1 MESSLE
7 WLRKIGVNLKK
18 IYDAILDSTF
28 GLPAIKQA
36 IDDIVIDFRPITDK
50 IDQSTEEIINKIET
64 TQPDLSAVAKE
75 ETLTTGISEI
85 KDAIDNI
92 NFGPVEEKVDEIKE
106 VVEEIDTN
114 ATANKE
120 EILQAINDIAVD
132 LTPITD
138 KLDEMDEK
146 IDTNT
151 QTLLDAIAD
160 IHINPITNE
169 HIISLFEED
178 E

>member
-7 WLRKIGVNLKK
+7 WLKKIGVNLKK

-36 IDDIVIDFRPITDK
+36 INDIVIDFRPVTDK

-75 ETLTTGISEI
+75 E
-85 KDAIDNI
+85 A
-92 NFGPVEEKVDEIKE
+92 
-106 VVEEIDTN
+106 

-120 EILQAINDIAVD
+120 EVLQAIQDIAVD
-132 LTPITD
+132 LSPITD
-138 KLDEMDEK
+138 KLDEMDTK

-160 IHINPITNE
+160 IHNVPISDE
-169 HIISLFEED
+169 HIESLFPEVNED
-178 E
+178 L